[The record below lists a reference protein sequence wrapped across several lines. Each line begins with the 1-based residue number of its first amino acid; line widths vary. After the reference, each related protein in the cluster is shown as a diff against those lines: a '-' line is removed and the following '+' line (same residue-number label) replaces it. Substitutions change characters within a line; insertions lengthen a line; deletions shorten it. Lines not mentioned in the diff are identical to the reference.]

1 MSLHPSSEL
10 LALYCGGDI
19 PWTERLK
26 VRRHLSGCEY
36 CERQLS
42 LYNAS
47 AAEFKRQAR
56 TETLTGFEAIADWSR
71 LEREM
76 QGNIV
81 VGLAAARCIDPKRKP
96 RGLVLKLS
104 LASGLAAL
112 FVLGWSTHVPADQTG
127 RLYRAVGLAF
137 SGNHAYERQGSILRS
152 QPGGI
157 VVGSPEGS
165 LTLLHPQSAVVSLSG
180 TSGVEARYIDDD
192 TGQVTIT
199 DVYGQ

>member
-10 LALYCGGDI
+10 LALYSGADL
-19 PWTERLK
+19 PWTERFK
-26 VRRHLSGCEY
+26 IRRHISHCEY

-42 LYNAS
+42 LYRAS
-47 AAEFKRQAR
+47 AVELKRQAQ

-76 QGNIV
+76 EGNIV

-96 RGLVLKLS
+96 HGLVLKLA
-104 LASGLAAL
+104 LVSGLAML
-112 FVLGWSTHVPADQTG
+112 FVIGWTTHVPADQTG
-127 RLYRAVGLAF
+127 RLYRALRGAF
-137 SGNHAYERQGSILRS
+137 SGNHAYELQGSILKS

-157 VVGSPEGS
+157 VVGSTEGS